1 MEIPLTSF
9 IDFVIKSGSPK
20 MTAAENIKKNL
31 NIPYDPITDYYK
43 RFREGVQEM
52 HKSNRSKTELL
63 DIIGALPDSKFENY
77 NTMAAGYQKFLGK
90 KEYTWIEPMRNTWRH
105 NNIEVTINP
114 EVGLKL
120 GDDSLLVKLYLK
132 ADKPSKDRVAS
143 ILALMK
149 NAIQSEDW
157 KYCLLDVRN
166 ATIYTYDTKMD
177 RLLPLVAGEAD
188 SLSLILSKI

>member
-9 IDFVIKSGSPK
+9 MDFVIKSGSPK
-20 MTAAENIKKNL
+20 MTAAEKIKKNL
-31 NIPYDPITDYYK
+31 NEPYDPITDYYK

-52 HKSNRSKTELL
+52 HKSNRSKSELL
-63 DIIGALPDSKFENY
+63 DIIGSLPDNKLENY
-77 NTMAAGYQKFLGK
+77 ATMASGYQKFLGK
-90 KEYTWIEPMRNTWRH
+90 KAYEWIEPARKIWKH
-105 NNIEVTINP
+105 NDIEVTINP

-120 GDDSLLVKLYLK
+120 SDERLLVKLYLK

-149 NAIQSEDW
+149 NTIQSEDW

-166 ATIYTYDTKMD
+166 ATMYSYDIRMD
-177 RLLPLVAGEAD
+177 RLIPLVAGESD
-188 SLSLILSKI
+188 SLALILSRL